1 MSQCTSVGVGA
12 SHCQLLVVANMP
24 NQEMTTPQAD
34 TTDKPQHFLLLSHQ
48 LSQSCLLPHL
58 FQGRLHQPNLFAR
71 WAFELMLSEQVE
83 LQLQL
88 VIAGCCFLCCCFAF
102 GVPSTFILELASL
115 PELAPLKSGSSGIFD
130 IGKKLNG

>member
-1 MSQCTSVGVGA
+1 
-12 SHCQLLVVANMP
+12 
-24 NQEMTTPQAD
+24 
-34 TTDKPQHFLLLSHQ
+34 
-48 LSQSCLLPHL
+48 
-58 FQGRLHQPNLFAR
+58 
-71 WAFELMLSEQVE
+71 MLSEQVE